1 MNGAVGCQL
10 SAIGQK
16 SLFRETVANLESRWL
31 LFPHMSTTDYR
42 WNQSQAAVDYDAA
55 APVIHPQYVAVQ
67 DGMLAALPFGAEQAF
82 RLVDVGGGS
91 GRLVERV
98 LEQFP
103 SATAVV
109 MDQSEPFLGV
119 AQQRLARFGARAAF
133 VKHRLQDEWTAAVGP
148 VDAVVSSSA
157 IHHLEPVEKQQLFAK
172 IFAALPSGGVFI
184 NGDEHRPASDAEYL
198 VLLEQWGRHMESSH
212 ASGAIPES
220 FGTVIDAW
228 KKRNIAEFS
237 RPRKSGDDCLETSE
251 TQVGYLRAAGFN
263 PVDVPW
269 SRELWA
275 VFVARKA

>member
-1 MNGAVGCQL
+1 
-10 SAIGQK
+10 
-16 SLFRETVANLESRWL
+16 
-31 LFPHMSTTDYR
+31 MSTNDYR

-55 APVIHPQYVAVQ
+55 APVIHPQYVTVQ
-67 DGMLAALPFGAEQAF
+67 EEVLAALPFAADQAF

-91 GRLVERV
+91 GRLAERV

-103 SATAVV
+103 RATAMV

-119 AQQRLARFGARAAF
+119 AQQRLARFGVRASF
-133 VKHRLQDEWTAAVGP
+133 VKQRLQDDWPAAAGP

-157 IHHLEPVEKQQLFAK
+157 IHHLEPTEKQQLFAK

-184 NGDEHRPASDAEYL
+184 NGDEHRPASDADYL
-198 VLLEQWGRHMESSH
+198 ALLERWGRHMESSH

-220 FGTVIDAW
+220 FGAVIDAW
-228 KKRNIAEFS
+228 KKRNIAEFGA
-237 RPRKSGDDCLETSE
+237 PRKSGDDCLETSE
-251 TQVGYLRAAGFN
+251 TQVAYLRAAGFN

-275 VFVARKA
+275 VFVAHKL